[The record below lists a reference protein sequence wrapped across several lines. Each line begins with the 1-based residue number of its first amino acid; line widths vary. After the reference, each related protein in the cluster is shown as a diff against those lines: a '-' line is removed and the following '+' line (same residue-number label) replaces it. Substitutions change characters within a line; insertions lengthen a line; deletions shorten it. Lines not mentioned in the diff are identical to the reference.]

1 LDQNPVF
8 VARDIPEDRGLDLAL
23 RPQSFNDFVGQRRL
37 IANLKIYIRAAKE
50 REEPLDHLLFSGLPG
65 LGKTTLSYLIAREM
79 ETEIKTTSGPA
90 LTRQKDLAGILTNL
104 GAGDILF
111 IDEIHRLPTIV
122 EEYLYGAMEDFSLD
136 IILDQGPAARSI
148 RIDLKRFTL
157 VGATTREG
165 QLSGPLRSRFGVSEK
180 LEFYPPEDL
189 KKITLR
195 SAGMLKVQI
204 DEDAAMHLARKSR
217 GTPRIANRFL
227 KRLRDFA
234 QIESGNRI
242 DMAVAGSGLERLGID
257 AFGLTT
263 VDRKILATLVRAGGA
278 AVGLKTIAVSVGEEE
293 QTIEDVYEPYLI
305 QQSFVLKTPRGRV
318 ATERAHEVCPSET
331 PPESRDGLFGA
342 P

>member
-1 LDQNPVF
+1 MDQNPVF

-23 RPQSFNDFVGQRRL
+23 RPQSFDDFVGQRRL

-79 ETEIKTTSGPA
+79 ETEITATSGPA
-90 LTRQKDLAGILTNL
+90 LTRPKDLAGILTNL

-257 AFGLTT
+257 AFGLST

-318 ATERAHEVCPSET
+318 ATDRAREVCPAEA
-331 PPESRDGLFGA
+331 PPESRGGLFGA